1 MIVVVVVVVA
11 LDASWWSRES
21 RKMMLLSWRRY
32 LLVDEHVCDEAFRSG
47 GDSRGSSV
55 ELIASDQYV

>member
-1 MIVVVVVVVA
+1 MIVVDVDA
-11 LDASWWSRES
+11 LWWSRES

-55 ELIASDQYV
+55 KLIASDQDV

>member
-1 MIVVVVVVVA
+1 MIVVVAV
-11 LDASWWSRES
+11 DASWWSRES
-21 RKMMLLSWRRY
+21 RKMMILAWRRY
-32 LLVDEHVCDEAFRSG
+32 LLAAEHVFDEAFRSG